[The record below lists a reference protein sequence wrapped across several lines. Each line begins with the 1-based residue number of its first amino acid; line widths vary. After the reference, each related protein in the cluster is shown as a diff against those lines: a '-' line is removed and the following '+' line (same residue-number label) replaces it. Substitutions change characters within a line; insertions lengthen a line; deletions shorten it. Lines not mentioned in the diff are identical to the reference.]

1 MLSLYCTHHHS
12 SVHTL
17 TQSPLEMRS
26 AFRSSFIFL
35 EFFLSLS
42 RTYLNESSRNPVSEL
57 KFIMFEKMAR
67 SGTKISQNLAL
78 FTICVPFFFWH
89 AGPPTIYT
97 SQIFEIQN
105 CIKNCILNCTL
116 AFCVKDNH
124 LEERKPFLPVQYFI
138 YIYIVRV
145 ISALTCWEEGS
156 MHT

>member
-1 MLSLYCTHHHS
+1 MLSLYYTHHHS

-57 KFIMFEKMAR
+57 KFIMFVKMAR

-78 FTICVPFFFWH
+78 FTISCHFFFGTQAH
-89 AGPPTIYT
+89 PHPIQYLSNSNFEKKNDFDTNQRPLQT
-97 SQIFEIQN
+97 SQFEHGEESCKV
-105 CIKNCILNCTL
+105 CIGNST
-116 AFCVKDNH
+116 
-124 LEERKPFLPVQYFI
+124 
-138 YIYIVRV
+138 
-145 ISALTCWEEGS
+145 
-156 MHT
+156 

>member
-89 AGPPTIYT
+89 AGPPTVEGRHVII
-97 SQIFEIQN
+97 S
-105 CIKNCILNCTL
+105 K
-116 AFCVKDNH
+116 
-124 LEERKPFLPVQYFI
+124 EEKPEPPNPPTWTKVRRTKKHHKRK
-138 YIYIVRV
+138 
-145 ISALTCWEEGS
+145 
-156 MHT
+156 HTHTHTHTTNENLHRINTKKRR